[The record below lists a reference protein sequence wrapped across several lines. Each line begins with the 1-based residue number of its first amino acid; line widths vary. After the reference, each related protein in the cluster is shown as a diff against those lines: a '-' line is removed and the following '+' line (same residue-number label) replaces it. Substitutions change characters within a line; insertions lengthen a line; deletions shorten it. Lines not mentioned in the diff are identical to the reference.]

1 MTRLHLADR
10 TPLHLFDQIMNMN
23 QSLSLLACG
32 VFSRNTEPTTGYG
45 QSRQPNPNPNP
56 DQFAESPKQHE
67 CDAGDIGVSK
77 GFQQEQIPAVL
88 DSKAAGIKKAAF
100 DKDRERAD
108 GEAEGEG

>member
-1 MTRLHLADR
+1 MTQLHLADR
-10 TPLHLFDQIMNMN
+10 APLHLFRQTMKMNR
-23 QSLSLLACG
+23 LFSLLACG
-32 VFSRNTEPTTGYG
+32 VFSRNAEPPTGYG
-45 QSRQPNPNPNP
+45 QSRQPNPNP

-67 CDAGDIGVSK
+67 GDAGDIGVSK
-77 GFQQEQIPAVL
+77 CFQQEQIPAVL